1 MTRTKSDKQTATILI
16 VPVAVAIVL
25 MLFAWPASRQEP
37 RDLPIGVVGPVP
49 EQTLAAHKGAFEVHR
64 YAGEAEARRAIKDRD
79 VYGAFVATGAGAK
92 VLTAS
97 AASAS
102 VAQLLQS
109 AAGGGAQAED
119 VVPASKDDPH
129 GSGLASSV
137 LPMVLAGILV
147 GLVSI
152 FFSGSLS
159 ARAAM
164 VLAGSVLAGFAA
176 VCVAQWWFGVVEH
189 NWAAN
194 WAAFSLVVLAIASV
208 VSGFEALLGA
218 AGIAVGSLTMM
229 LIGNPFSGVSS
240 APEMLPRPV
249 GDIGQLM
256 PPGAGGNMLRS
267 TAFFD
272 GADAGGHL
280 VVLLA
285 WIAVGAVAMI
295 AAAVR
300 ARRAA
305 TGRTAPAEAMAV
317 VS

>member
-1 MTRTKSDKQTATILI
+1 MKHTKSDKHAATILI

-25 MLFAWPASRQEP
+25 LLFAWPATRQKP
-37 RDLPIGVVGPVP
+37 RDLPIGVAGPVP

-64 YAGEAEARRAIKDRD
+64 YADEADARQAIKDRE
-79 VYGAFVATGAGAK
+79 VYGAFVATGTGAK

-97 AASAS
+97 AASPS

-109 AAGGGAQAED
+109 AAGKAQVED
-119 VVPASKDDPH
+119 AVPASKEDPR

-152 FFSGSLS
+152 FFTGSLA
-159 ARAAM
+159 ARVAT

-176 VCVAQWWFGVVEH
+176 VCVAQWWFGVVEQ

-194 WAAFSLVVLAIASV
+194 WAAFSLVVMAIASV
-208 VSGFEALLGA
+208 VSGFEALLGP

-240 APEMLPRPV
+240 APEMLPQPV

-256 PPGAGGNMLRS
+256 PPGAGGNLLRS
-267 TAFFD
+267 SAFFE
-272 GADAGGHL
+272 GAGAGSHIA
-280 VVLLA
+280 VLLA
-285 WIAVGAVAMI
+285 WIAVGAVAMA

-305 TGRTAPAEAMAV
+305 TTRVAPAGAV
-317 VS
+317 TVS